1 MSELIPYGGLGCQGS
16 APMPFVKQRRR
27 GWVGRLAVSE
37 DGPEGD
43 VAAGQANAGAGA
55 PRYLSPACGLRLAS
69 FHHAAMVL
77 PAQTPRQGRLPASLR
92 DGLRPALTR
101 TLVQQTGSAMR
112 KGRGALPHAGRLTSH
127 HPTGD
132 PAPAPSS

>member
-1 MSELIPYGGLGCQGS
+1 MY
-16 APMPFVKQRRR
+16 FVKQRRR

-77 PAQTPRQGRLPASLR
+77 PAQTRVKAACRRHRVMGCAQP
-92 DGLRPALTR
+92 
-101 TLVQQTGSAMR
+101 
-112 KGRGALPHAGRLTSH
+112 
-127 HPTGD
+127 
-132 PAPAPSS
+132 